1 MRPSVRPPLVVDEHH
16 IHAQPCPVEGDE
28 LNLVDAMTARRHAK
42 HRRAAATEPAR
53 LLRRGQGAAG
63 SVHVV
68 EPREGTFRRKPQ
80 TEDHVHAKRFLR
92 GIGVCTARH
101 RWRIRVGV
109 QPVGEAPASAAAVA
123 TKQIVGPVFGQV
135 VHGVGIAT
143 VDHGRL
149 ADDKTL
155 ACEQVVTVTFPS
167 KGVFHVR
174 PMCTASVHVEP
185 NQDLVGQGLQGPPH
199 EVLQDRAG
207 QVDLS
212 GICLPARQRFLVVAL
227 HRFHEPCLDHRTQ
240 TDVALTEHEP
250 FRLTREGE
258 PFKSGPHQPRPMA
271 RKRGGFSRFMGAL
284 TGTPYEKLLKQIAK
298 LETDHADDDRK
309 LARKLGDLV
318 DDVIAAYEEEEIDGE
333 EHDLLMDAIEDADPD
348 ERTFDRLE
356 DDGDAFYD
364 EDMPDAPDIKMGRR
378 KNLDELMA
386 TTDDSFVGSFGRDE
400 FEEFRSKMTDDF
412 IQESDDAV
420 RAGDHNAAVL
430 SDARV
435 FAGAEEGVEDV
446 KRQIALESG
455 LADPDAAQEPEPEPE
470 AEEDDGG
477 ITVDEDGV
485 EWYEDEEGSWWYRD
499 PGEPD
504 WVLYEE

>member
-1 MRPSVRPPLVVDEHH
+1 MESN
-16 IHAQPCPVEGDE
+16 E
-28 LNLVDAMTARRHAK
+28 LDLVDAMTARRHPQ
-42 HRRAAATEPAR
+42 HRRTASAKPAW
-53 LLRRGQGAAG
+53 LLGCGQGAAG
-63 SVHVV
+63 SVNVI
-68 EPREGTFRRKPQ
+68 EPWKRSLGREPQ
-80 TEDHVHAKRFLR
+80 AKDHVHAKRFLSR
-92 GIGVCTARH
+92 ISISTARDS
-101 RWRIRVGV
+101 RCVWVGV
-109 QPVGEAPASAAAVA
+109 QPVREAATTAAAVA
-123 TKQIVGPVFGQV
+123 SKQIVGPILGQV
-135 VHGVGIAT
+135 MDGIGIAS
-143 VDHGRL
+143 VDDRRF
-149 ADDKTL
+149 ADHNAL
-155 ACEQVVTVTFPS
+155 ACEQTVAMAFPGIGFLNFGS
-167 KGVFHVR
+167 VF
-174 PMCTASVHVEP
+174 TATVHVKSNE
-185 NQDLVGQGLQGPPH
+185 DLIGQGLQGPPH
-199 EVLQDRAG
+199 EVLQDMAG
-207 QVDLS
+207 EVDL
-212 GICLPARQRFLVVAL
+212 GGVCLPTLQRFLVVAL

-258 PFKSGPHQPRPMA
+258 PFKSGPHQPCPMA

-318 DDVIAAYEEEEIDGE
+318 EDILAAYEEEEIDGE

-348 ERTFDRLE
+348 ERTFERFE

-412 IQESDDAV
+412 MQESDDAV

-470 AEEDDGG
+470 PDAEDDDDG

-485 EWYEDEEGSWWYRD
+485 EWYEDDEGSWWYRD

>member
-1 MRPSVRPPLVVDEHH
+1 
-16 IHAQPCPVEGDE
+16 
-28 LNLVDAMTARRHAK
+28 
-42 HRRAAATEPAR
+42 
-53 LLRRGQGAAG
+53 
-63 SVHVV
+63 
-68 EPREGTFRRKPQ
+68 
-80 TEDHVHAKRFLR
+80 
-92 GIGVCTARH
+92 
-101 RWRIRVGV
+101 
-109 QPVGEAPASAAAVA
+109 
-123 TKQIVGPVFGQV
+123 
-135 VHGVGIAT
+135 
-143 VDHGRL
+143 
-149 ADDKTL
+149 
-155 ACEQVVTVTFPS
+155 
-167 KGVFHVR
+167 
-174 PMCTASVHVEP
+174 
-185 NQDLVGQGLQGPPH
+185 
-199 EVLQDRAG
+199 
-207 QVDLS
+207 
-212 GICLPARQRFLVVAL
+212 
-227 HRFHEPCLDHRTQ
+227 
-240 TDVALTEHEP
+240 
-250 FRLTREGE
+250 
-258 PFKSGPHQPRPMA
+258 
-271 RKRGGFSRFMGAL
+271 
-284 TGTPYEKLLKQIAK
+284 
-298 LETDHADDDRK
+298 
-309 LARKLGDLV
+309 
-318 DDVIAAYEEEEIDGE
+318 
-333 EHDLLMDAIEDADPD
+333 MDAIEDADPD

-364 EDMPDAPDIKMGRR
+364 EDMPDAPDIKTGRR

>member
-1 MRPSVRPPLVVDEHH
+1 MQRAPQFLIKNKFTSKRWRDWRL
-16 IHAQPCPVEGDE
+16 
-28 LNLVDAMTARRHAK
+28 
-42 HRRAAATEPAR
+42 HRRTRQLQAAGGPREVAVELGAPTRLAEGADGGRRRRRRLGLADAAAA
-53 LLRRGQGAAG
+53 
-63 SVHVV
+63 
-68 EPREGTFRRKPQ
+68 
-80 TEDHVHAKRFLR
+80 HA
-92 GIGVCTARH
+92 
-101 RWRIRVGV
+101 
-109 QPVGEAPASAAAVA
+109 
-123 TKQIVGPVFGQV
+123 
-135 VHGVGIAT
+135 
-143 VDHGRL
+143 
-149 ADDKTL
+149 
-155 ACEQVVTVTFPS
+155 
-167 KGVFHVR
+167 HVR
-174 PMCTASVHVEP
+174 A
-185 NQDLVGQGLQGPPH
+185 
-199 EVLQDRAG
+199 
-207 QVDLS
+207 
-212 GICLPARQRFLVVAL
+212 
-227 HRFHEPCLDHRTQ
+227 
-240 TDVALTEHEP
+240 
-250 FRLTREGE
+250 
-258 PFKSGPHQPRPMA
+258 
-271 RKRGGFSRFMGAL
+271 
-284 TGTPYEKLLKQIAK
+284 
-298 LETDHADDDRK
+298 
-309 LARKLGDLV
+309 
-318 DDVIAAYEEEEIDGE
+318 
-333 EHDLLMDAIEDADPD
+333 
-348 ERTFDRLE
+348 LE